1 MNYSVR
7 QDIYRNIERDRDTK
21 VLSFI
26 TSDRQ
31 GMETAIAQDC
41 INPFVDLLEQIGPT
55 KRISLILHTNGGQTL
70 AAWRLVNLIRM
81 FCDNLEVLVPLN
93 ALSAGTLIAIG
104 ADRVVMT
111 KQAALGPID
120 PSVNNPLNPQASI
133 GGQLKQVPVSVESVR
148 GYLDAAREELKIKGE
163 EALTSVLLNLTNHI
177 HPLVLGEILRAQAQ
191 IRFLAG
197 KLLSGQVRNEETLKS
212 IIDFL
217 CADSGSHDYT
227 INRREA
233 SELGLQIEGE
243 EALTSVLLNLTNHI
257 HPLVLGEIL
266 RAQAQIRFL
275 AGKLLSGQVRNE
287 ETLKS
292 IIDFLCADSGSHDYT
307 INRREASELGLQIE
321 KPSEAFYKLLR
332 KVHLSYTEEL
342 KLLEPYAA
350 QTVLGGAAE
359 NVPVSFSITRGLV
372 EGTVGGCYG
381 FVSEGTLTRVQI
393 QTSNGPQEGIKDD
406 RTFEGWRKLK

>member
-7 QDIYRNIERDRDTK
+7 QELYSSIENDRDTK
-21 VLSFI
+21 VLAFI
-26 TSDRQ
+26 TSDRKN
-31 GMETAIAQDC
+31 METVIAQDC
-41 INPFVDLLEQIGPT
+41 IDQFVDLLEQIGPT
-55 KRISLILHTNGGQTL
+55 NRISLILHTNGGHTL

-81 FCDNLEVLVPLN
+81 FCDDLEVLIPLK
-93 ALSAGTLIAIG
+93 ALSAGTLISIG

-163 EALTSVLLNLTNHI
+163 DALTSVLVNLSNHI
-177 HPLVLGEILRAQAQ
+177 HPLVLGEIFRSQAQ

-197 KLLSGQVRNEETLKS
+197 KLLSGQVENEDKKES

-233 SELGLQIEGE
+233 AELGL
-243 EALTSVLLNLTNHI
+243 N
-257 HPLVLGEIL
+257 
-266 RAQAQIRFL
+266 
-275 AGKLLSGQVRNE
+275 
-287 ETLKS
+287 
-292 IIDFLCADSGSHDYT
+292 
-307 INRREASELGLQIE
+307 IE
-321 KPSEAFYKLLR
+321 KPSDSKYTLIR
-332 KVHLSYTEEL
+332 KVHLSYAEEL
-342 KLLEPYAA
+342 MLLEPYTPQSILEGA
-350 QTVLGGAAE
+350 QT
-359 NVPVSFSITRGLV
+359 NQPVTYTITRALL

-381 FVSEGTLTRVQI
+381 FVSQGTLTSVQVP
-393 QTSNGPQEGIKDD
+393 TGNGQQEGVRDD
-406 RTFEGWRKLK
+406 RTFEGWRKME